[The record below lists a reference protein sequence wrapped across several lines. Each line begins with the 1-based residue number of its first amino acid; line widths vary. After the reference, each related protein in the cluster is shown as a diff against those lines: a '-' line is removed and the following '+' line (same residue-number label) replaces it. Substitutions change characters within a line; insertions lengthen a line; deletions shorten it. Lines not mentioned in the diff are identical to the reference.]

1 VRLALGQIDPTVGD
15 IHGNAGLA
23 LKTMQ
28 EAEEAGADLLALPE
42 LALTGYPPEDLLY
55 KTSFVE
61 ENLEA
66 LEELARASGRTAT
79 ILGFVDSRDSLY
91 NAAALIQGG
100 RVAGVYHK
108 QLLPNY
114 GVFDEARYFAPGSGL
129 LLARVA
135 GVRVGVAICED
146 AWYPEGPVLALGVAG
161 AELVVV
167 INASP
172 YHMAKGEQR
181 RAMLA
186 TRAEDAGVALAYVN
200 MVGGQ
205 DELVFDGESMVF
217 GPTGQ
222 LLARA
227 AQFREDLL
235 LVDLEEEE
243 LLRARLRDPRRR
255 ARRGAPE
262 VQLVEVSEEPITPKP
277 PLAREPRER
286 LGPEE
291 EVYQA
296 LLLGL
301 RDYVRKNGFERVV
314 IGLSGG
320 IDSSLV
326 ATIAAD
332 ALGPERV
339 LGVCMPSPYTS
350 RESLEDAREV
360 AARLGIEFLVI
371 PIGEV
376 FSSYLR
382 ALEETFRGQPPGVAE
397 ENLQA
402 RIRGNLLM
410 AISNK
415 FGHLVL
421 ATGNKSEMAT
431 GYATL
436 YGDMAGGFAVIKD
449 VPKTLVY
456 RLARWRNTLSPVIPE
471 RVLTKPPSAEL
482 RPGQR
487 DTDTLPPYEV
497 LDPILEAYVER
508 DVPLESLARAGFDPA
523 TLLHVAR
530 LVDRSEYKRRQAPP
544 GVRIT
549 PRAFGKD
556 RRLPITNRFRE
567 ELRPREGP

>member
-1 VRLALGQIDPTVGD
+1 MRIALAQVNPTVGD
-15 IHGNAGLA
+15 IQGNAGLVMKA
-23 LKTMQ
+23 IE
-28 EAEEAGADLLALPE
+28 EAEAAGADLVALPE
-42 LALTGYPPEDLLY
+42 LVITGYPPEDLLY

-66 LEELARASGRTAT
+66 LEELARRSRRTAAVV
-79 ILGFVDSRDSLY
+79 GFVDSRDSLH

-100 RVAGVYHK
+100 RVVGVYHK
-108 QLLPNY
+108 HLLPNY

-129 LLARVA
+129 LMARVA

-146 AWYPEGPVLALGVAG
+146 AWYPDGPVQALGEAG

-217 GPTGQ
+217 GPTGR

-235 LVDLEEEE
+235 LVDLDEEE
-243 LLRARLRDPRRR
+243 LLRARIRDPRRR
-255 ARRGAPE
+255 IRRGEPSISLA
-262 VQLVEVSEEPITPKP
+262 EVSAEPISPKP
-277 PLAREPRER
+277 PLVPEERPR

-291 EVYQA
+291 EIYRA
-296 LLLGL
+296 LLVGL
-301 RDYVRKNGFERVV
+301 ADYVRKNGFEKVV
-314 IGLSGG
+314 VGLSGG

-339 LGVCMPSPYTS
+339 LGVSMPSPYTS
-350 RESLEDAREV
+350 RESLEDAEEV
-360 AARLGIEFLVI
+360 ATRLGIEFRVI
-371 PIGEV
+371 PIEEI
-376 FSSYLR
+376 FSAYLG
-382 ALEETFRGQPPGVAE
+382 ALKETFAGTPASVAE

-456 RLARWRNTLSPVIPE
+456 RLARWRNRISPVIPE

-487 DTDTLPPYEV
+487 DTDTLPPYDV

-508 DVPLESLARAGFDPA
+508 DVPLAVLARSGFDPA
-523 TLLHVAR
+523 TLLRVAR
-530 LVDRSEYKRRQAPP
+530 MVDSSEYKRRQAPP

-567 ELRPREGP
+567 DLAGG